1 MQVFLIR
8 HPPPLI
14 EAGVCYGRLDLDCAD
29 PALYAA
35 ALQAQLPAGTVV
47 FSSPLRRAHRLAE
60 ALAQTLATEVRLDER
75 LREIDFGA
83 WEGCRWDD
91 IARAEIDAW
100 AADVLG
106 YAPPG
111 GESVAALQARAVD
124 FAASLASSRAA
135 SLASSRAASLASSRA
150 GSVAIVSHAGVLRAL
165 IGHWRALPTREWT
178 QLAFAYGGL
187 STFDLAFPSPR

>member
-29 PALYAA
+29 PAPYAA

-124 FAASLASSRAA
+124 FAASLASSRA
-135 SLASSRAASLASSRA
+135 